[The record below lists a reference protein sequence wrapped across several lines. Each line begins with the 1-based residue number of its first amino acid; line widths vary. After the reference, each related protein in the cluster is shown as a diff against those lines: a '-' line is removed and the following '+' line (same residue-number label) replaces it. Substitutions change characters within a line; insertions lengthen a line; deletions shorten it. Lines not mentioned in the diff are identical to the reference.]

1 MRNRID
7 IDEMSSRAIIR
18 EIGERLQASL
28 SDGAELPDSL
38 RRQIDRLRE
47 LDEEAPSTIPDLP
60 SDEIGKPTAPR
71 RLLSPMRWTTR
82 WRTLADEGALSN
94 KGRVWRKPALVS
106 SPTVRPRIPKTRL
119 KSVGGNVGSA
129 PLTRTPRH
137 AVILMPSWTLS
148 ARGGQSAIREIRR

>member
-82 WRTLADEGALSN
+82 WRTLADEGALS
-94 KGRVWRKPALVS
+94 RTS
-106 SPTVRPRIPKTRL
+106 RI
-119 KSVGGNVGSA
+119 GGF
-129 PLTRTPRH
+129 
-137 AVILMPSWTLS
+137 
-148 ARGGQSAIREIRR
+148 